1 MTQTSKQSACQLDL
15 HLFKVLFLKIYFLD
29 RHLNF
34 FRKNMRINIRKYE
47 GQKFIA
53 YIDIDALNL
62 DWPSKRLLKQGILP
76 VTQNA

>member
-1 MTQTSKQSACQLDL
+1 
-15 HLFKVLFLKIYFLD
+15 
-29 RHLNF
+29 
-34 FRKNMRINIRKYE
+34 MRINIRKYE